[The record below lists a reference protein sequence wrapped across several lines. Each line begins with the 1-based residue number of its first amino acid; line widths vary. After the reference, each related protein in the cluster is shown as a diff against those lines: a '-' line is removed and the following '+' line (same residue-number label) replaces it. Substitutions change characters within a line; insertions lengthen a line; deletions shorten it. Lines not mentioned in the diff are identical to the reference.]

1 MTHKLP
7 SFVACPLVLPGAHMG
22 PIGAEHSSIASQPNP
37 APVSVQAT
45 GRELLLNPKEPM
57 WSHGPLSRS
66 RYPRRG
72 LSSKKQEDLYG
83 PFSSATG
90 SVTQQA
96 WMGHLVL
103 MGLQPG

>member
-1 MTHKLP
+1 MTHRLL

-22 PIGAEHSSIASQPNP
+22 PMGAEHSSVTSQPNP
-37 APVSVQAT
+37 APGSVQAT
-45 GRELLLNPKEPM
+45 GRELLLSPKELM

-72 LSSKKQEDLYG
+72 LSSKEQADLYG

-90 SVTQQA
+90 SFTQQA
-96 WMGHLVL
+96 CMGHLVL
-103 MGLQPG
+103 MGLQLG